1 MKSYNNVVELFVER
15 NGIEQFVDE
24 NNVVWYN
31 LDNIIEVIDTNM
43 DWYKHLFTTKIVV
56 FEDKEV
62 RYITKT
68 AFLILLQNT
77 ETLYSS
83 YLKLL
88 AEYDAI
94 RIKLEELERKLFI

>member
-1 MKSYNNVVELFVER
+1 MKSYNNIVELFVER

-56 FEDKEV
+56 LEDKEV

-94 RIKLEELERKLFI
+94 RIKLEDLERKLFI

>member
-43 DWYKHLFTTKIVV
+43 DWYKHLFTTKIVI

>member
-1 MKSYNNVVELFVER
+1 MKSYNNIVELFVER

-94 RIKLEELERKLFI
+94 RIKLEDLERKIFI

>member
-1 MKSYNNVVELFVER
+1 MKSYNNVVELFVAR
-15 NGIEQFVDE
+15 HGIEQFTDE

-31 LDNIIEVIDTNM
+31 LDNIISVIETNM
-43 DWYKHLFTTKIVV
+43 DWYKHLFTTKVV
-56 FEDKEV
+56 IFEDKEV

>member
-1 MKSYNNVVELFVER
+1 MKSYNNIVQIFSER
-15 NGIEQFVDE
+15 NGVQMYVDE
-24 NNVVWYN
+24 NEVEWYS
-31 LDNIIEVIDTNM
+31 LDDVMTVMEVNM
-43 DWYKHLFTTKIVV
+43 DWYKHLFTTKVV
-56 FEDKEV
+56 IFEDKEV

-94 RIKLEELERKLFI
+94 RIKLDDIERKLFM

>member
-43 DWYKHLFTTKIVV
+43 DWYKHLFTTNK
-56 FEDKEV
+56 DL
-62 RYITKT
+62 TKT
-68 AFLILLQNT
+68 GVLIA
-77 ETLYSS
+77 
-83 YLKLL
+83 KLSNKC
-88 AEYDAI
+88 YD
-94 RIKLEELERKLFI
+94 KRKEK

>member
-15 NGIEQFVDE
+15 HNIEQFIDE
-24 NNVVWYN
+24 HGVVWYN
-31 LDNIIEVIDTNM
+31 LDNIIEVIETNM
-43 DWYKHLFTTKIVV
+43 DWYKHLFTTKVLVID
-56 FEDKEV
+56 DKEV

-94 RIKLEELERKLFI
+94 RIKLDDIERKLFI

>member
-1 MKSYNNVVELFVER
+1 MKSYNNVVELFVTR
-15 NGIEQFVDE
+15 HGIEQFTDE

-31 LDNIIEVIDTNM
+31 LDDIISVIETNM
-43 DWYKHLFTTKIVV
+43 DWYKHLFTTKVV
-56 FEDKEV
+56 IFEDKEV

-94 RIKLEELERKLFI
+94 RIKLDDIERKLFM

>member
-94 RIKLEELERKLFI
+94 RIKLEDLEHKLFI

>member
-1 MKSYNNVVELFVER
+1 MKSYNNIVELFVER

-94 RIKLEELERKLFI
+94 RIKLEDLERKLFI

>member
-1 MKSYNNVVELFVER
+1 MKSYNNIVELFVER

-43 DWYKHLFTTKIVV
+43 DWYKHLFTTKIVI

-94 RIKLEELERKLFI
+94 RIKLEDLERKLFI

>member
-88 AEYDAI
+88 ADYDAI
-94 RIKLEELERKLFI
+94 RIKLEDLERKLFI

>member
-31 LDNIIEVIDTNM
+31 LDSIIEVIDTNM

-94 RIKLEELERKLFI
+94 RIKLEDLERKLFI

>member
-88 AEYDAI
+88 SEYDAI
-94 RIKLEELERKLFI
+94 RIKLEDLERKLFI